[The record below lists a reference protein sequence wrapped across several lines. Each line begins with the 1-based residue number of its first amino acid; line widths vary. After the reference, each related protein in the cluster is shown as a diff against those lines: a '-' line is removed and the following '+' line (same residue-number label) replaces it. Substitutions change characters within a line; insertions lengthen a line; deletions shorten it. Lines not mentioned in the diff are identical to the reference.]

1 MDMARG
7 DGQTGGGNARRRLLQ
22 QRRGASP
29 AAATVIPQQNSGS
42 DSAPLRGPVDG
53 NAMRQGGAT
62 VINGGDKT
70 ARTSVKKS
78 NWDKT
83 KDRLAA
89 ANAPAQA
96 DAAALT
102 RPDGYSSCYD
112 DRCTLISNVG
122 PVEEGSK
129 PMNAVQMTTQLSV
142 LLDREEA
149 GPGCEAFR
157 AHQYHFA
164 VDADPN
170 TQWVASS
177 NTTSEGDYFGLDMLR
192 LRKDLKNIS
201 VTVAHTFQQDLV
213 LEVSMRGNSWYRL
226 GRGVSPAL
234 TVRKTG
240 RGNWVLGD
248 TSVPITEYRY
258 DVAAALKTS
267 WNNAFGE
274 AKKRASSAKTGNT
287 SGRTGMAAVSDALS
301 GIKAAAKS
309 AAATGD
315 GTDLPPLYIRYFR
328 FRYDRPRDLEV
339 VLSLLFLTLLLLS
352 CRPLASTCARILL
365 SRGMA
370 REDGLPF
377 VPPPVRHVSHS
388 IHPRTLR
395 CRSRSWS
402 STCTLESA
410 RQQTTG
416 RILSRCV

>member
-1 MDMARG
+1 MARG

-177 NTTSEGDYFGLDMLR
+177 NTTSEGD
-192 LRKDLKNIS
+192 
-201 VTVAHTFQQDLV
+201 
-213 LEVSMRGNSWYRL
+213 
-226 GRGVSPAL
+226 
-234 TVRKTG
+234 
-240 RGNWVLGD
+240 
-248 TSVPITEYRY
+248 
-258 DVAAALKTS
+258 
-267 WNNAFGE
+267 
-274 AKKRASSAKTGNT
+274 
-287 SGRTGMAAVSDALS
+287 
-301 GIKAAAKS
+301 
-309 AAATGD
+309 
-315 GTDLPPLYIRYFR
+315 
-328 FRYDRPRDLEV
+328 
-339 VLSLLFLTLLLLS
+339 
-352 CRPLASTCARILL
+352 
-365 SRGMA
+365 
-370 REDGLPF
+370 
-377 VPPPVRHVSHS
+377 
-388 IHPRTLR
+388 
-395 CRSRSWS
+395 
-402 STCTLESA
+402 
-410 RQQTTG
+410 
-416 RILSRCV
+416 